1 MQTYIKFLALFF
13 ALSFNYAFSTPKIVA
28 PVETLTIPFYSEV
41 LNIQYPLAIKQKF
54 TKNLQK
60 FAKKK
65 AKISPKIRPKRVLK
79 KSGPCCEWVNEV
91 FFRVKRNQ
99 ILKIS
104 LRRVEGEIEI

>member
-1 MQTYIKFLALFF
+1 MR
-13 ALSFNYAFSTPKIVA
+13 FSSIIVLKGYNLW
-28 PVETLTIPFYSEV
+28 PVDSD
-41 LNIQYPLAIKQKF
+41 QKF
-54 TKNLQK
+54 TKNLPKICQK
-60 FAKKK
+60 E
-65 AKISPKIRPKRVLK
+65 AKIRSKIRPKRVLK

>member
-1 MQTYIKFLALFF
+1 MSQTKENFKR
-13 ALSFNYAFSTPKIVA
+13 FSSIIVLKGYNLCPVVSDKI
-28 PVETLTIPFYSEV
+28 
-41 LNIQYPLAIKQKF
+41 F